1 MENRVTDL
9 LKKLKDNHKISDQ
22 TLSISHGFY
31 PNLSSH
37 GKVKNPHGKAQNP
50 PGKMTSFF
58 LNTL

>member
-22 TLSISHGFY
+22 TLSRSHDFN